1 MYTKSYFIYILTNHA
16 RTVLYIGMTNN
27 LQRRLLEHERG
38 FIEGFTKRYHVIDLI
53 FFEETPDVHSALARE
68 KQLKGWTR
76 KRKIELI
83 KKTNVRLETLLII

>member
-27 LQRRLLEHERG
+27 LQRRLLEHEQG
-38 FIEGFTKRYHVIDLI
+38 LIGGFTKRYHVTDLI

-83 KKTNVRLETLLII
+83 KKTNVRLETLLVV